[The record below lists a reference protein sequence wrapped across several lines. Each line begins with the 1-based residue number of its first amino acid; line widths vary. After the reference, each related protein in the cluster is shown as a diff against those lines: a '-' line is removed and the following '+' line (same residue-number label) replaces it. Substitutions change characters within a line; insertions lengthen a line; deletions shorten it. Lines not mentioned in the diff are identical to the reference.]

1 VFVVGGTPLANRE
14 RIVDSSLSVSS
25 LHWND
30 VSGGQPMSIIRSAV
44 TAAALARTVIA
55 HPVVRAGIAAAPL
68 LLTPKVKAAAKDAT
82 LNTAYKAGQ
91 LARKIVD
98 SAKR

>member
-1 VFVVGGTPLANRE
+1 
-14 RIVDSSLSVSS
+14 
-25 LHWND
+25 
-30 VSGGQPMSIIRSAV
+30 MSIIRTAI
-44 TAAALARTVIA
+44 TAATLARTMIA
-55 HPVVRAGIAAAPL
+55 HPMVRAGIAAAPL

-91 LARKIVD
+91 LARKIID

>member
-1 VFVVGGTPLANRE
+1 
-14 RIVDSSLSVSS
+14 
-25 LHWND
+25 
-30 VSGGQPMSIIRSAV
+30 MSIIRGAI

-55 HPVVRAGIAAAPL
+55 HPMVRAGIAAAPL

-98 SAKR
+98 STKR

>member
-1 VFVVGGTPLANRE
+1 
-14 RIVDSSLSVSS
+14 
-25 LHWND
+25 
-30 VSGGQPMSIIRSAV
+30 MSIIRSAV
-44 TAAALARTVIA
+44 TAAALARTVIS
-55 HPVVRAGIAAAPL
+55 HPMVRAGIAAAPL

-98 SAKR
+98 ATKR

>member
-1 VFVVGGTPLANRE
+1 
-14 RIVDSSLSVSS
+14 
-25 LHWND
+25 
-30 VSGGQPMSIIRSAV
+30 MSIIRGAI
-44 TAAALARTVIA
+44 TAATLARTVIA

-98 SAKR
+98 STKR

>member
-1 VFVVGGTPLANRE
+1 
-14 RIVDSSLSVSS
+14 
-25 LHWND
+25 
-30 VSGGQPMSIIRSAV
+30 M
-44 TAAALARTVIA
+44 ARTVIA
-55 HPVVRAGIAAAPL
+55 HPVVRAGIAAVPL

-82 LNTAYKAGQ
+82 LNTAYKAGR